1 MPHFEGDD
9 DGNQSTIGE
18 FVVAMRDLKFVQNK
32 LDTLGV
38 TATGV
43 TNELSDAL
51 DLALVTMARVNRAAA
66 IIKQNQPPSPDV
78 SPTELPTDTVIRALR
93 QPAEGDTSR
102 WEPVIGRNL
111 AVTLHATPDIG
122 FGGNGYPEATDSAA
136 IPKRQFGAIGRD
148 RVRVGVVDTGVFP
161 HPDLAG
167 RWSHAGG
174 DMIDSAQ
181 FNHAAGHGV
190 FISGLIAKRAP
201 NCELEVYGAL
211 DETNGTAPIWDVA
224 KAIASLA
231 TSCNIL
237 NLSLSC
243 FTADDDPPFTLRRA
257 IERVGPD
264 VVVVAAAG
272 NHGHVP
278 ASRVLSPKA
287 QSWPAAFDRV
297 VAVAAHENGEVPVWS
312 FQGPWVRL
320 AAPGVNVTS
329 SYLRGDV
336 NIRRAPNDGA
346 DSVEKFT
353 GYARWSGSSFAAA
366 NVSGAIAGLMETEK
380 MSAPEA
386 LHQLEQQSPNNEPDG
401 IWAYPRF

>member
-1 MPHFEGDD
+1 MPFENDD
-9 DGNQSTIGE
+9 SGGQSVIGE
-18 FVVAMRDLKFVQNK
+18 FVVAMRDMSFVLNK
-32 LDTLGV
+32 LGSLGV
-38 TATGV
+38 NTATV
-43 TNELSDAL
+43 THELSDAL
-51 DLALVTMARVNRAAA
+51 DLALVKIARVNLAAA
-66 IIKQNQPPSPDV
+66 TINQNQPPPADV
-78 SPTELPTDTVIRALR
+78 PTTELPTDTVIRALR
-93 QPAEGDTSR
+93 TPEPGETSR
-102 WEPVIGRNL
+102 WVPVIGRNL
-111 AVTLHATPDIG
+111 AVNLHATPDIG
-122 FGGNGYPEATDSAA
+122 FGGNGYPEPTNSAA
-136 IPKRQFGAIGRD
+136 IPPRRFGALSQD

-174 DMIDSAQ
+174 DIIDSLQ

-211 DETNGTAPIWDVA
+211 DESNGTAPIWEVA

-231 TSCNIL
+231 ASCSVL

-243 FTADDDPPFTLRRA
+243 FTTDDDPPFTLRRA

-278 ASRVLSPKA
+278 ATSVLSPKS

-297 VAVAAHENGEVPVWS
+297 VAVAAHENGVVPSWS

-320 AAPGVNVTS
+320 VAPGVNVTS

-336 NIRRAPNDGA
+336 SIRRAPNDGA
-346 DSVEKFT
+346 NSVETFA
-353 GYARWSGSSFAAA
+353 GYAKWSGSSFAAA
-366 NVSGAIAGLMETEK
+366 NVSGAIAGLMQTEK

-386 LHQLEQQSPNNEPDG
+386 LHQLEQQSRNNEPDG